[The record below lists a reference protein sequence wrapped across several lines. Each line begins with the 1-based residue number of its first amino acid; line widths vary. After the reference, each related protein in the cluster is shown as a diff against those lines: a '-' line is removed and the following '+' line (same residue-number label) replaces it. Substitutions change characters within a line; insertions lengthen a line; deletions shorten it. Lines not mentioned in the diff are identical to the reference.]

1 MGRYNNVVTEETL
14 KKKKDKFDYDLV
26 RAESKRRA
34 KKKKEASRKRRNNV
48 SKEVTPAKNK
58 KSSVKVVKPSGGLK
72 LAKMVGSGTSLM
84 REGKGVPKDTLTAS
98 DRAIKNPNSKGATFE
113 PTTGRVTTKGKWG
126 KSSKDKI
133 RSTKPD
139 YEGTKVAK
147 VNTKNDKYSL
157 EPTTGRVTTKGKWG
171 KSSKAKIRSTKP
183 DYSNSPLS
191 IKSKPKEDAN
201 ATRKEMHEKMTAL
214 KNKRA
219 NSSSALKEA
228 TKKAQSSGKKTVSV
242 GNKTYKVPAAKPTS
256 LKGIEG
262 IVARKR
268 NEDKYSNYVED
279 IQRISAKRKK
289 AAEKKKRPSSPDSK
303 KNRRNRE
310 KKK

>member
-1 MGRYNNVVTEETL
+1 M
-14 KKKKDKFDYDLV
+14 
-26 RAESKRRA
+26 
-34 KKKKEASRKRRNNV
+34 
-48 SKEVTPAKNK
+48 SKEVNSKTTEFAKFNK
-58 KSSVKVVKPSGGLK
+58 SRASEGILTGGWGK
-72 LAKMVGSGTSLM
+72 DKGSGSNKNTKNDKYSL
-84 REGKGVPKDTLTAS
+84 K
-98 DRAIKNPNSKGATFE
+98 
-113 PTTGRVTTKGKWG
+113 PTTGSVTTKGKWG

-139 YEGTKVAK
+139 F
-147 VNTKNDKYSL
+147 
-157 EPTTGRVTTKGKWG
+157 
-171 KSSKAKIRSTKP
+171 
-183 DYSNSPLS
+183 SNSPLG
-191 IKSKPKEDAN
+191 IPTKAKKGNLNRTEG
-201 ATRKEMHEKMTAL
+201 HEKMVAL

-219 NSSSALKEA
+219 NTSSAKL
-228 TKKAQSSGKKTVSV
+228 KKATASAKASGKNTVSV

-303 KNRRNRE
+303 KNRRKRE
-310 KKK
+310 NKK